1 MSEVRWRSRRK
12 MTKIENHIADV
23 EISFKLFFSF
33 RGFFELEMKS
43 KAPSRIVGRGKVGQR
58 KNKGRR
64 TKNLESF
71 PVSSEKHFS
80 FLIIN
85 ENIYTH
91 VRTSILVVR
100 AAIRRCRRWVLV
112 SACHLSFSLT
122 LHLPLFCTFFLHQAA
137 QQQQQQHK
145 KPLFANWE
153 RGNWIK

>member
-12 MTKIENHIADV
+12 MTKIENHTADV

-80 FLIIN
+80 FFLSSMKTFILTSELPSLSSELPFDGVVVEFLFLLAIFLFLSL
-85 ENIYTH
+85 YTFH
-91 VRTSILVVR
+91 
-100 AAIRRCRRWVLV
+100 C
-112 SACHLSFSLT
+112 SALSFFTKQRSSNNNNTKNLSSRT
-122 LHLPLFCTFFLHQAA
+122 E
-137 QQQQQQHK
+137 
-145 KPLFANWE
+145 NE
-153 RGNWIK
+153 EIG